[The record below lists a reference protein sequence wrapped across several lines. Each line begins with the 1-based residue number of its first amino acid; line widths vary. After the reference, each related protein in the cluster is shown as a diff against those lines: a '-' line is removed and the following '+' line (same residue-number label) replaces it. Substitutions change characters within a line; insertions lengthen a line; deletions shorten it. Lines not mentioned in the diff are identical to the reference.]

1 MDAQYIINQAIMRN
15 SDLNPINNIMEIGKS
30 ICKIIT
36 SKSLGTG
43 FLIKLNKKNKQFYCL
58 MTNEHVIK
66 QNMISNKE
74 TIKVFY
80 DNQRKNFELELDK
93 NERFIQDFL
102 YLGLDVTLI
111 EVLPKDN
118 ISDDYFL
125 LPNLEY
131 INGYKQFENKK
142 IYIFQF
148 PEGGNLSYSVGII
161 KNVNSYKNEMSHL
174 ASSYVVLREVQLLY
188 LEAISF

>member
-111 EVLPKDN
+111 EILPKDN

-125 LPNLEY
+125 LPNLEC

>member
-1 MDAQYIINQAIMRN
+1 MRD

-80 DNQRKNFELELDK
+80 DNQRKNFELELNK

-111 EVLPKDN
+111 EILPKDN

-161 KNVNSYKNEMSHL
+161 QMYSLHGYRST
-174 ASSYVVLREVQLLY
+174 
-188 LEAISF
+188 

>member
-1 MDAQYIINQAIMRN
+1 MDSQYIINQAIMRDP
-15 SDLNPINNIMEIGKS
+15 DLNPINNIMEIGKS

-111 EVLPKDN
+111 EILPKDN

-188 LEAISF
+188 LEAILF